1 MDKNYDVITF
11 ISRNFIFNKAEVVFF
26 GDIIKLVTMLVK
38 KILKTQEKLEE
49 LEIMYL
55 SEIYICIC

>member
-11 ISRNFIFNKAEVVFF
+11 ISRNFIFNKAEVVFL

-55 SEIYICIC
+55 SGIYICIC